1 MKNRFWALI
10 ISMVIFI
17 GAIPGLP
24 VFAVNYNV
32 TLNVGFGGLVNSS
45 LKSDEEGEFYT
56 DKSYVEPG
64 ETVTWTVETFDDYY
78 FIGWSTSPS
87 AEDVFS
93 KELSYEFTPADGETY
108 DIYALF
114 EEYITVTFHFGT
126 IEDPDVIEP
135 VQIKGT
141 VGSHHGEFRA
151 SDEYQAAESKLMAEF
166 GFKTAYFETPR
177 TKSLKEIV
185 EEEAYDSYFLDVD
198 DRIYITS
205 DVYET
210 MMLPITSVN
219 VTLDPPVAGK
229 TNETLPV
236 ITVPDGFH
244 YSFPTETEEV
254 SSAYWFDPNNTEE
267 TYDVTFECDNT
278 YYARFCLR
286 ADTGYY
292 FDLTKEKVTVNND
305 KPYQIDEDG
314 LGEQWME
321 ASVKLEHNWSEWEPV
336 TQATATEPG
345 ILRRTCSVC
354 NASEEEEYTLE
365 TVAMDNDAAVQPA
378 EGQTG
383 IVQVPDINEPSSKD
397 TEELA
402 VSHSHTESL
411 DSTDSRYN
419 TLDSFATVR
428 VVDGVLEGWNGQE
441 WVNCG
446 SASQNGFAHIEGVD
460 GFDPYTELIGA
471 TIINNATQMRNE
483 LARNDD
489 RLMLKSDYSRGVAGV
504 RKGSLIIDLY
514 PEYVQTLEAGDYT
527 FTAYFINGGSISI
540 NFTVEVNAASSVP
553 STGEGISN
561 TMVWGSV
568 LVSIAVIGA
577 GIVLNKKRL
586 GKKDFK

>member
-10 ISMVIFI
+10 VSMVIFI

-93 KELSYEFTPADGETY
+93 QEHSYEFTPADGETY

-141 VGSHHGEFRA
+141 VGTHHGEFRA

-166 GFKTAYFETPR
+166 GFETAYFETPR

-292 FDLTKEKVTVNND
+292 FDLTTENVTVNND

-314 LGEQWME
+314 LGEQWMA
-321 ASVKLEHNWSEWEPV
+321 ASVTLEHNWSDWEP
-336 TQATATEPG
+336 TKQATATEPG
-345 ILRRTCSVC
+345 VLTRTCSVC
-354 NASEEEEYTLE
+354 GATEEKEYTLE
-365 TVAMDNDAAVQPA
+365 TTATDNKTAEVETTSEAQPGTIKPA
-378 EGQTG
+378 DSISDHIENYYVDDVG
-383 IVQVPDINEPSSKD
+383 IQWRYYTLNGNGFWEFYNTTTKTWHPGTYPFHIF
-397 TEELA
+397 
-402 VSHSHTESL
+402 SHT
-411 DSTDSRYN
+411 TDADLISKLASVTITNSATGVVDTLTKSADN
-419 TLDSFATVR
+419 TLVSAFTGEGAAR
-428 VVDGVLEGWNGQE
+428 LEA
-441 WVNCG
+441 G
-446 SASQNGFAHIEGVD
+446 SV
-460 GFDPYTELIGA
+460 
-471 TIINNATQMRNE
+471 IINVYPSYLDT
-483 LARNDD
+483 
-489 RLMLKSDYSRGVAGV
+489 LK
-504 RKGSLIIDLY
+504 
-514 PEYVQTLEAGDYT
+514 AGDYT
-527 FTAYFINGGSISI
+527 LTAYFDDGSISI
-540 NFTVEVNAASSVP
+540 NFKVEDKAATSVP
-553 STGEGISN
+553 ATGEAVSS
-561 TMVWGSV
+561 TMIWGAV
-568 LVSIAVIGA
+568 LVSIAVISA
-577 GIVLNKKRL
+577 GVVLNKKRL
-586 GKKDFK
+586 SKKDLK

>member
-10 ISMVIFI
+10 VSMVIFI

-32 TLNVGFGGLVNSS
+32 TLNIGFGGLVNSS

-56 DKSYVEPG
+56 DKSYLEPG

-292 FDLTKEKVTVNND
+292 FDLTKENVTVNND

-321 ASVKLEHNWSEWEPV
+321 ASVTLEHNWSEWEPV

-345 ILRRTCSVC
+345 VLTRTCSVC
-354 NASEEEEYTLE
+354 GATEEKEYTLE
-365 TVAMDNDAAVQPA
+365 TTATDNKTAVQPA
-378 EGQTG
+378 VDNPVDWKPKTLPEPAVKYYQEDDGTVWTWRDGIWYNSNSGSSPNTG
-383 IVQVPDINEPSSKD
+383 CPFHIFSLETDADLISK
-397 TEELA
+397 LA
-402 VSHSHTESL
+402 RVTITNS
-411 DSTDSRYN
+411 
-419 TLDSFATVR
+419 ATG
-428 VVDGVLEGWNGQE
+428 VVDTLTKNADNILVSAFTGGGAARLET
-441 WVNCG
+441 G
-446 SASQNGFAHIEGVD
+446 SV
-460 GFDPYTELIGA
+460 
-471 TIINNATQMRNE
+471 IINVYPSYLDT
-483 LARNDD
+483 
-489 RLMLKSDYSRGVAGV
+489 LK
-504 RKGSLIIDLY
+504 
-514 PEYVQTLEAGDYT
+514 AGDYT
-527 FTAYFINGGSISI
+527 LTAYFDDGSISI
-540 NFTVEVNAASSVP
+540 NFKVEDKAATSVP
-553 STGEGISN
+553 ATGEVVSS
-561 TMVWGSV
+561 TMIWGTV

-577 GIVLNKKRL
+577 GVVLNKKRL
-586 GKKDFK
+586 GKKDLK

>member
-10 ISMVIFI
+10 VSMVIFI

-126 IEDPDVIEP
+126 IENPDVIEP
-135 VQIKGT
+135 VEIKGT

-185 EEEAYDSYFLDVD
+185 EKEAYDSYFLDVD

-210 MMLPITSVN
+210 MMLPITDVT

-244 YSFPTETEEV
+244 YSFPTETEGV

-292 FDLTKEKVTVNND
+292 FDLTKENVTVNND

-321 ASVKLEHNWSEWEPV
+321 ASVTLEHNWSEWEPT
-336 TQATATEPG
+336 TQATATKPG
-345 ILRRTCSVC
+345 VLTRTCSVC
-354 NASEEEEYTLE
+354 GATEEKEYTLE
-365 TVAMDNDAAVQPA
+365 TAATDNKTAEVETTSEAQQGTIKPADSISDHIEKYYVDDA
-378 EGQTG
+378 G
-383 IVQVPDINEPSSKD
+383 IQW
-397 TEELA
+397 
-402 VSHSHTESL
+402 
-411 DSTDSRYN
+411 RYN
-419 TLDSFATVR
+419 TSFGSGFWEFYDTTNKAWHPGSIPFHILSIETNADLISKLINVTITNSAT
-428 VVDGVLEGWNGQE
+428 
-441 WVNCG
+441 
-446 SASQNGFAHIEGVD
+446 
-460 GFDPYTELIGA
+460 GA
-471 TIINNATQMRNE
+471 TDTLTKSADNTLVSAFTGEGAASLENGSVIINVYPSYLDT
-483 LARNDD
+483 
-489 RLMLKSDYSRGVAGV
+489 LK
-504 RKGSLIIDLY
+504 
-514 PEYVQTLEAGDYT
+514 AGDYT
-527 FTAYFINGGSISI
+527 LTAYFDDGSISI
-540 NFTVEVNAASSVP
+540 NFKVEDKAATSVP
-553 STGEGISN
+553 ATGEAVSS
-561 TMVWGSV
+561 TMIWGAV

-577 GIVLNKKRL
+577 GVVLNKKRL
-586 GKKDFK
+586 SKKDLK

>member
-24 VFAVNYNV
+24 VFAVNNNV
-32 TLNVGFGGLVNSS
+32 TLNVGYGGLVNSS

-135 VQIKGT
+135 VEIKGT

-151 SDEYQAAESKLMAEF
+151 SDEYQAAESKLMAKF
-166 GFKTAYFETPR
+166 GFETAYFENPR

-210 MMLPITSVN
+210 MLLPITD
-219 VTLDPPVAGK
+219 VTVTVKPPVAGK
-229 TNETLPV
+229 TNETVPV
-236 ITVPDGFH
+236 ITVPEDAH
-244 YSFPTETEEV
+244 YSQAPVIDDLST
-254 SSAYWFDPNNTEE
+254 AYWFNPE
-267 TYDVTFECDNT
+267 TTDEPYDVTFECDNT
-278 YYARFCLR
+278 YYARFCLK
-286 ADTGYY
+286 ADPGYC
-292 FDLTKEKVTVNND
+292 FDLTNDSVEISGGELYKV
-305 KPYQIDEDG
+305 DEEG
-314 LGEQWME
+314 LIYWWME
-321 ASVKLEHNWSEWEPV
+321 ASVTLEHNWSDWEP
-336 TQATATEPG
+336 TKQATATESG
-345 ILRRTCSVC
+345 VLTRTCSVC
-354 NASEEEEYTLE
+354 GATEEKEYTLE
-365 TVAMDNDAAVQPA
+365 TTATDNKTAEVETTSEAQPA
-378 EGQTG
+378 TIKPADSISDHIEKYYVDDAG
-383 IVQVPDINEPSSKD
+383 IQW
-397 TEELA
+397 
-402 VSHSHTESL
+402 
-411 DSTDSRYN
+411 RYN
-419 TLDSFATVR
+419 TSFGWEFYDTTNNAWHPGTMIPFHILSIETNADLISKLVNVTITNSATG
-428 VVDGVLEGWNGQE
+428 VVDTLTKNADNTLVSSFTGEGAARLEI
-441 WVNCG
+441 G
-446 SASQNGFAHIEGVD
+446 SV
-460 GFDPYTELIGA
+460 
-471 TIINNATQMRNE
+471 IINVYPSYLDT
-483 LARNDD
+483 
-489 RLMLKSDYSRGVAGV
+489 LK
-504 RKGSLIIDLY
+504 
-514 PEYVQTLEAGDYT
+514 AGDYT
-527 FTAYFINGGSISI
+527 LTANFDDGSISI
-540 NFTVEVNAASSVP
+540 NFKVEDKAATSVP
-553 STGEGISN
+553 ATGEAVSS

-577 GIVLNKKRL
+577 GIVLDKKRL
-586 GKKDFK
+586 GKKDLK

>member
-10 ISMVIFI
+10 VSMVFFI

-210 MMLPITSVN
+210 MMLPITD
-219 VTLDPPVAGK
+219 VTVTVKPPVAGK
-229 TNETLPV
+229 TNETVPV
-236 ITVPDGFH
+236 ITVPEDAH
-244 YSFPTETEEV
+244 YSQAPVIDDLST
-254 SSAYWFDPNNTEE
+254 AYWFNPE
-267 TYDVTFECDNT
+267 TTDEPYDVTFECDNT

-286 ADTGYY
+286 ADTGFY
-292 FDLTKEKVTVNND
+292 FDLTNDSVEISGGELYKV
-305 KPYQIDEDG
+305 DEEG
-314 LGEQWME
+314 LIYWWME
-321 ASVKLEHNWSEWEPV
+321 ASVTLEHNWSEWEP
-336 TQATATEPG
+336 TKQATATEPG
-345 ILRRTCSVC
+345 VLTRTCSVC
-354 NASEEEEYTLE
+354 GATEEKEYTLE
-365 TVAMDNDAAVQPA
+365 TAATDNTPAEVKTTSEAQPA
-378 EGQTG
+378 TIKPADSISDHIEKYYVDDAG
-383 IVQVPDINEPSSKD
+383 IQW
-397 TEELA
+397 
-402 VSHSHTESL
+402 
-411 DSTDSRYN
+411 RYN
-419 TLDSFATVR
+419 TSFGWEFYNTTNKAWHPGTIIPFHILSIETNADLISKLASVTITNSATG
-428 VVDGVLEGWNGQE
+428 VVDTLTKNAD
-441 WVNCG
+441 NTLTSATTG
-446 SASQNGFAHIEGVD
+446 SSAAR
-460 GFDPYTELIGA
+460 LI
-471 TIINNATQMRNE
+471 
-483 LARNDD
+483 
-489 RLMLKSDYSRGVAGV
+489 S
-504 RKGSLIIDLY
+504 GSVIIDVY
-514 PEYVQTLEAGDYT
+514 PSYLDTLKAGDYT
-527 FTAYFINGGSISI
+527 LTAYFDDGSISI
-540 NFTVEVNAASSVP
+540 NFKVEDKAATSVP
-553 STGEGISN
+553 ATGEAVSS
-561 TMVWGSV
+561 TMIWGAI

-577 GIVLNKKRL
+577 GVVLNKKRL
-586 GKKDFK
+586 GKKDLK

>member
-24 VFAVNYNV
+24 VFAVNNNV

-135 VQIKGT
+135 VEIKGT

-210 MMLPITSVN
+210 MLLPITD
-219 VTLDPPVAGK
+219 VTVTVKPPVAGK
-229 TNETLPV
+229 TNETVPV
-236 ITVPDGFH
+236 ITVPEDAH
-244 YSFPTETEEV
+244 YSQAPVIDDLST
-254 SSAYWFDPNNTEE
+254 AYWFNPE
-267 TYDVTFECDNT
+267 TTDEPYDVTFECEKT
-278 YYARFCLR
+278 YYARFCLK
-286 ADTGYY
+286 ADPGYC
-292 FDLTKEKVTVNND
+292 FDLTNDSVEISGGELYKV
-305 KPYQIDEDG
+305 DEEG
-314 LGEQWME
+314 LIYWWIE
-321 ASVKLEHNWSEWEPV
+321 ASVTLEHSWSDWEP
-336 TQATATEPG
+336 TKQATATEPG
-345 ILRRTCSVC
+345 VLTRTCSVC
-354 NASEEEEYTLE
+354 EFEEEKKYTIE
-365 TVAMDNDAAVQPA
+365 TSSVTDNKAAVQPA
-378 EGQTG
+378 VDNPVDWEPKTLPEPAVKYYQEEDGTVWTWRDGSWYNSNSGSSPITICPFHIFSHMTDADLISKLASVTITNSATG
-383 IVQVPDINEPSSKD
+383 IVDTLTKSADNILVSSF
-397 TEELA
+397 TGEGA
-402 VSHSHTESL
+402 A
-411 DSTDSRYN
+411 R
-419 TLDSFATVR
+419 
-428 VVDGVLEGWNGQE
+428 LEI
-441 WVNCG
+441 G
-446 SASQNGFAHIEGVD
+446 SV
-460 GFDPYTELIGA
+460 
-471 TIINNATQMRNE
+471 IINVYPSYLDT
-483 LARNDD
+483 
-489 RLMLKSDYSRGVAGV
+489 LK
-504 RKGSLIIDLY
+504 
-514 PEYVQTLEAGDYT
+514 AGDYT
-527 FTAYFINGGSISI
+527 LTAYFDDGSISI
-540 NFTVEVNAASSVP
+540 NFKVEDKAATSVP
-553 STGEGISN
+553 ATGEAVSS
-561 TMVWGSV
+561 TMIWGAV

-577 GIVLNKKRL
+577 GVVLNKKKI
-586 GKKDFK
+586 GKKNLK